1 MYLPLLISLNTII
14 TSQKIL
20 RQRHLEE
27 ARDISVRSFDP
38 ELY

>member
-20 RQRHLEE
+20 RRHLEE